1 MLTEDCAEPR
11 FPRCPDCGG
20 RVELR
25 SATGKTREFLRG
37 VHLPIPGDIEL
48 PTCVKCGELSMNAEY
63 SDLVDSRLARI
74 VSDSQKFVDNYLKE
88 AENID

>member
-1 MLTEDCAEPR
+1 
-11 FPRCPDCGG
+11 
-20 RVELR
+20 
-25 SATGKTREFLRG
+25 